1 MLTQPALETAIE
13 VSYET
18 RNFHATC
25 IYGDYTV
32 PTSLPIETASQR
44 LGSIVESIEKIDVA
58 EGSPAKTLS
67 RDTYGNFIIVG
78 WYLWKIGMATSDLNR
93 RCAGFV
99 TSAKTET
106 DGRHR

>member
-78 WYLWKIGMATSDLNR
+78 WYFMEDWYGDERLEQTMCRI
-93 RCAGFV
+93 
-99 TSAKTET
+99 
-106 DGRHR
+106 RHLGED